1 MSEAEAP
8 PPDLLRTW
16 GIEPS
21 YEAIGGRRVDIQPE
35 TARSLLRAM
44 GAEGPPAPPPAV
56 LVHPAGRPLGLDEPH
71 EVETEDRARVPAP
84 GALPSDVPPGYHTLR
99 RLRDGQATRLIVT
112 PASCHVPPEL
122 RAWAW
127 AVQLYATRSR
137 DSWGM
142 GDLADLHAL
151 GRWARELGAGALL
164 VNPLHAPLPG
174 HPQEPSPYFPSS
186 RLYRNPLYLRIEDV
200 PGAGALGDRLGALAG
215 AGRELLRARRLDRD
229 RVLDLKLEALEALF
243 ASFQGDPE
251 FDAYQEREGKTLE
264 AFATFCVLCER
275 HGRRWRGWPPGLRHP
290 AGAEVRAFAGRHRD
304 RVRFHAWLQWHL
316 DRQLAAAASELAP
329 IHDLAV
335 GVDPD
340 GADAWLFQDVLAEG
354 VSVGAPPDPF
364 AAEGQDWSV
373 PPFDPWRLRRAGYEP
388 FVRTLR
394 ASLRHGL
401 GLRIDHVMGL
411 FRLFWIPEGLGP
423 AAGAYVRYP
432 HRELLGLVALES
444 RRAGALVVGEDLGT
458 VEADVLAELERHRV
472 LSYRLLW
479 FEERPPGEY
488 PAEALAALTTH
499 DLPTLAGI
507 WEGAD
512 PDAGI
517 RDRLRRHGRVPDGA
531 PVVEAAR
538 AAYRTL
544 AASPCRLVAATL
556 EDALGVVDRP
566 NRPGTGDPDNWSLAL
581 PVALPELLED
591 PRPRELAR
599 WLQRPPAS
607 ADPE

>member
-1 MSEAEAP
+1 MSQGEAI
-8 PPDLLRTW
+8 PPDVLRSW
-16 GIEPS
+16 GIEPD

-35 TARSLLRAM
+35 TARRLLRAM
-44 GAEGPPAPPPAV
+44 DGNGPAPPQPAV

-71 EVETEDRARVPAP
+71 EVETEDGARVPAP
-84 GALPSDVPPGYHTLR
+84 TALPAGVPPGYHTLR
-99 RLRDGQATRLIVT
+99 RLRDGHASRLILT
-112 PASCHVPPEL
+112 PAFCHVPPGL

-137 DSWGM
+137 ESWGM
-142 GDLADLHAL
+142 GDLADLRTL
-151 GRWARELGAGALL
+151 GRWARDLGAGALL

-186 RLYRNPLYLRIEDV
+186 RLYRNPLYLRIEDL
-200 PGAGALGDRLGALAG
+200 PGAGALGDRLAAPAG
-215 AGRELLRARRLDRD
+215 AGRALLEDRRLDRD
-229 RVLDLKLEALEALF
+229 RVLDLKLKALEALF
-243 ASFQGDPE
+243 ARFPGDRE
-251 FDAYQEREGKTLE
+251 FDAYREREGEMLE
-264 AFATFCVLCER
+264 LFATFCVLCER
-275 HGRRWRGWPPGLRHP
+275 HGRRWREWPERLRHP

-316 DRQLAAAASELAP
+316 DRQLAAAATELP
-329 IHDLAV
+329 LIHDLAV

-340 GADAWLFQDVLAEG
+340 GADAWLFQDVLVRG
-354 VSVGAPPDPF
+354 VTVGAPPDPF
-364 AAEGQDWSV
+364 AAAGQDWSV

-394 ASLRHGL
+394 ANLRHGL

-423 AAGAYVRYP
+423 QAGAYVRYP

-444 RRAGALVVGEDLGT
+444 QRAGALVVGEDLGT
-458 VEADVLAELERHRV
+458 VEADVRAELQRHRV

-479 FEERPPGEY
+479 FERRPPAEY

-507 WEGAD
+507 WEGDD
-512 PDAGI
+512 PEPGI
-517 RDRLRRHGRVPDGA
+517 RERLRRHGQVPEGTS
-531 PVVEAAR
+531 VTEAAR
-538 AAYRTL
+538 AAYGTL

-556 EDALGVVDRP
+556 EDALEVVERP
-566 NRPGTGDPDNWSLAL
+566 NRPGTDDPDNWSLAL
-581 PVALPELLED
+581 PVALPDLLDD

-599 WLQRPPAS
+599 RLRRPSPER
-607 ADPE
+607 DPE